1 MQAGRVVVLKGKR
14 IAGLALVLLV
24 AGMAVLIGVVKMNT
38 QKYAVEGAF
47 CVGYDYE
54 LKTYGDCAYWA
65 NDENLFRGNLKNTQS
80 VKKIMDYMEQDT
92 DSEIRVT
99 AGTDRY
105 IFYIRCY
112 EDRYY
117 EFHVYDKKIG
127 RDDKIYSSVSYA
139 RRNHSYLGI
148 NEKGKIEGVQKEQ
161 EDFEKL
167 PVKFWMYGNT
177 VYYQE
182 GTTIYKNKPNSLFCR
197 KVLTGVDEDSSIFVN
212 SDGILYVSEDKKTYS
227 FSLSDQKSVE
237 IFDGMYQTLHSSDG
251 SAYLQKMDG
260 TIWKWRGGKKLD
272 YYDKADGYVY
282 YLGKDRIVYTD
293 RAEENFVLR
302 DGKNRQDKKVIPKT
316 DGDMGVTFSGD
327 KLYIASFD
335 EEKKQPGLRVV
346 KP

>member
-1 MQAGRVVVLKGKR
+1 M
-14 IAGLALVLLV
+14 
-24 AGMAVLIGVVKMNT
+24 
-38 QKYAVEGAF
+38 
-47 CVGYDYE
+47 
-54 LKTYGDCAYWA
+54 
-65 NDENLFRGNLKNTQS
+65 
-80 VKKIMDYMEQDT
+80 
-92 DSEIRVT
+92 
-99 AGTDRY
+99 
-105 IFYIRCY
+105 
-112 EDRYY
+112 
-117 EFHVYDKKIG
+117 
-127 RDDKIYSSVSYA
+127 
-139 RRNHSYLGI
+139 
-148 NEKGKIEGVQKEQ
+148 
-161 EDFEKL
+161 
-167 PVKFWMYGNT
+167 
-177 VYYQE
+177 
-182 GTTIYKNKPNSLFCR
+182 
-197 KVLTGVDEDSSIFVN
+197 DEDSSIFVN
-212 SDGILYVSEDKKTYS
+212 SDSILYVSEDKKTYS

-251 SAYLQKMDG
+251 IAYLQKMDG